1 MPINFNADDVRA
13 LVSQTS
19 ETTMRC
25 KRALLVSD
33 GDKEKA
39 AFILQNGNLEKT
51 ERELF
56 GILANSGKNHS
67 SYETNMKEIL
77 FGGNID
83 HLRETLL
90 EISDGKHGTS
100 FDEISGS
107 IKEALRVFDM
117 VEKTRTSSLKRGR

>member
-1 MPINFNADDVRA
+1 MSINFNADDVRN

-19 ETTMRC
+19 ESMMRC

-39 AFILQNGNLEKT
+39 AFILQNRTLDKM
-51 ERELF
+51 EREFLS
-56 GILANSGKNHS
+56 IQTNSEDS
-67 SYETNMKEIL
+67 LPSYETNMKEIL

-83 HLRETLL
+83 HLRETLI
-90 EISDGKHGTS
+90 EISNGKHGVS

-107 IKEALRVFDM
+107 IREALRVFDM
-117 VEKTRTSSLKRGR
+117 VEKTRSSSLKRKL